1 MIASNHQEKYSADI
15 SPDEHTRSQMEL
27 WFESIDDPRYYD
39 LIINSDWIS
48 IEPSVSLIAHAG
60 IEKFELLARKSN
72 A

>member
-1 MIASNHQEKYSADI
+1 
-15 SPDEHTRSQMEL
+15 MEL